1 MNRKIYSSSLLLCLI
16 AVILFSTAGCD
27 KDKEKS
33 GDLHTLTLVSDPTDG
48 GTLTGEGE
56 YEESQEIEISAE
68 QGEGFEFVEWRNQE
82 EVVSHLPDF
91 IYTMPAENTELTAI
105 FKEPGDDKKECLISN
120 LDVAFELTCGDSLDI
135 TSEKIEFG
143 YDTEGRLIR
152 WDWVDGDSTLFIYDD
167 DGNLLK
173 IEEYYSGSL
182 EYLLLTR
189 DDNRITLQWYFSEND
204 IHVPDNSKDIIEVG
218 ENNEITMI
226 ENYDID
232 GDQWIMSGYQQ
243 YTWNN
248 GNLAMIEEYY
258 KESLKKSYLSAN
270 PGSFANSFS
279 RRESA
284 LHKGKFKNLDTKEVS
299 EEFDL
304 VSTVSMI
311 YDNKHNPFTASN
323 IPSVYDLGSQ
333 FFNSVNNIIS
343 YNKTW
348 KLDGK
353 EYVTT
358 VTYNWEYND
367 YKYPSLLILAEGE
380 TEGEEEDVICSW
392 RETMTFSYLNCE

>member
-1 MNRKIYSSSLLLCLI
+1 MNRKIYISLLLCFM
-16 AVILFSTAGCD
+16 AVITFFTVGCD

-33 GDLHTLTLVSDPTDG
+33 GELFTLTLVSDPANA

-56 YEESQEIEISAE
+56 YEENQEIEIFAE

-91 IYTMPAENTELTAI
+91 IYTMPAESTELTAI
-105 FKEPGDDKKECLISN
+105 FKEPGDDKKECRISN
-120 LDVAFELTCGDSLDI
+120 LDVAFELTCGDSLDS
-135 TSEKIEFG
+135 TVEKIDFG
-143 YDTEGRLIR
+143 YDTDGRLIR

-167 DGNLLK
+167 DGNLLM

-189 DDNRITLQWYFSEND
+189 DDNRITLQWYFSENGID
-204 IHVPDNSKDIIEVG
+204 EPDNSKNIIEVG
-218 ENNEITMI
+218 ENNEITMV
-226 ENYDID
+226 EYYDID

-248 GNLAMIEEYY
+248 GNLAKIDGYFNP
-258 KESLKKSYLSAN
+258 SLKKSFLSAN
-270 PGSFANSFS
+270 PGSFAKSFS

-284 LHKGKFKNLDTKEVS
+284 LHKRGFKELDTKDAS
-299 EEFDL
+299 KEFDL
-304 VSTVSMI
+304 VSTVSMV
-311 YDNKHNPFTASN
+311 YDNKNNPFTASN
-323 IPSVYDLGSQ
+323 IPAVYDLGSP
-333 FFNSVNNIIS
+333 FFNSLNNIIS
-343 YNKTW
+343 YNQTR

-358 VTYNWEYND
+358 VTYDWEYND

-392 RETMTFSYLNCE
+392 RETMTFGYLNCD